1 VVLARRV
8 AIGFLCLL
16 LRVVQLLVVT
26 IAGLALV
33 AAGLVMGVIALA
45 ILAFMAAEAK
55 CGGAARPQ
63 GCAGASWS
71 GALARP
77 GATQL
82 R

>member
-16 LRVVQLLVVT
+16 VRVVQLLVVT
-26 IAGLALV
+26 VTGLAFV
-33 AAGLVMGVIALA
+33 AAALAMGVIALA

-55 CGGAARPQ
+55 CGGAARPRR
-63 GCAGASWS
+63 CAGTSWRGAS
-71 GALARP
+71 ATF
-77 GATQL
+77 GATQM